1 VIVEYKNLENKGI
14 WRIREFGEY
23 RNLENIYEFGETIEA
38 RLWNLKKARP
48 N

>member
-23 RNLENIYEFGETIEA
+23 RNLENIHEFGETIGEIVEFEES
-38 RLWNLKKARP
+38 KT
-48 N
+48 

>member
-23 RNLENIYEFGETIEA
+23 RNLENIHEFGETSNDRRDCGI
-38 RLWNLKKARP
+38 
-48 N
+48 